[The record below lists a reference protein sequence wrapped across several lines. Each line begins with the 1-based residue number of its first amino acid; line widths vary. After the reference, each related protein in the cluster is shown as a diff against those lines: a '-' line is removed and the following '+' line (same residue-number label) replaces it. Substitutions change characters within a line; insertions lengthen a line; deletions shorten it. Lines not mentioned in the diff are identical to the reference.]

1 MNNTTAAKDV
11 ETFFTV
17 TRTIEVFVEES
28 YSVLGALP
36 DNWDQMDDDDRFD
49 WVQEHHEERHDRI
62 EEVQGTMQVHS
73 VVVTGWVGQV
83 TQRDLTE

>member
-1 MNNTTAAKDV
+1 MNNATAAEDV
-11 ETFFTV
+11 TTFFTV

-73 VVVTGWVGQV
+73 VVVE
-83 TQRDLTE
+83 DD

>member
-1 MNNTTAAKDV
+1 MSNTTAAKDV

-28 YSVLGALP
+28 YSVLDALP

-62 EEVQGTMQVHS
+62 EEVQATMQVHS
-73 VVVTGWVGQV
+73 VVVE
-83 TQRDLTE
+83 DD